1 MSLSSAVMTE
11 NVLPTEDDNE
21 MDDSAAMADSN
32 LSDERREEITYEHIF
47 TGYDLVDAPEIV
59 QMEV

>member
-32 LSDERREEITYEHIF
+32 LSDERHEEITYEHIF
-47 TGYDLVDAPEIV
+47 TGYDLLDVPEIV